1 MDSKK
6 SFLYTGDKV
15 WVKKGEQNFDVGMGA
30 WDGAETCE
38 VVGLYIL
45 DQLRKKVKGL
55 EQGLYRDDSLGVV
68 ETTPRNAEKIR
79 QKIHSVM
86 EDLGLKI
93 TSRANLKVV
102 EFLDVVFDLQ
112 SDTYRP
118 FLKPGDRPLYVNKQ
132 SNHPPSILKNI
143 PLAVNKRLCDISS
156 SKEVFDQSVPLY
168 QAALAQAGYDHKLE
182 YTKASEVTKK
192 KGGSR

>member
-1 MDSKK
+1 
-6 SFLYTGDKV
+6 
-15 WVKKGEQNFDVGMGA
+15 
-30 WDGAETCE
+30 
-38 VVGLYIL
+38 
-45 DQLRKKVKGL
+45 
-55 EQGLYRDDSLGVV
+55 
-68 ETTPRNAEKIR
+68 
-79 QKIHSVM
+79 M

-156 SKEVFDQSVPLY
+156 SKEVFEQSVPLY

-182 YTKASEVTKK
+182 YTESSEVTKRK
-192 KGGSR
+192 RRKQIIWFNPPFSMRLKTNVGRKFLGLIDKHFPKGHIL